1 MWQRWWSN
9 ECLWTVSFTS
19 GTLARYSSWKPFT
32 WKRPWRRFNVAPANF
47 HRFHRFGISTPRF
60 WPLSRVTWLP
70 WKPGIDVVCVT
81 LTRRARHIRF
91 HPLLPPFESL
101 LFFLFFFFP
110 ELVSLTSDTRRDE
123 WMRGYFF
130 FPPLLCL
137 SSRKAFIINQWKK
150 RNFEITSF
158 FNYPSNVFVL
168 LVWFQ
173 NRFYLILPS
182 RKIKMIVIRFEK
194 FNEKYV

>member
-101 LFFLFFFFP
+101 LFFLFFF
-110 ELVSLTSDTRRDE
+110 L
-123 WMRGYFF
+123 FF
-130 FPPLLCL
+130 FFRARLFDERYTERRMDARLFFFSL
-137 SSRKAFIINQWKK
+137 FMFKLAKGFYYKSMKK
-150 RNFEITSF
+150 RGRNFEITSF
-158 FNYPSNVFVL
+158 F
-168 LVWFQ
+168 
-173 NRFYLILPS
+173 
-182 RKIKMIVIRFEK
+182 
-194 FNEKYV
+194 

>member
-150 RNFEITSF
+150 MEFWDNEF
-158 FNYPSNVFVL
+158 F
-168 LVWFQ
+168 
-173 NRFYLILPS
+173 
-182 RKIKMIVIRFEK
+182 
-194 FNEKYV
+194 

>member
-101 LFFLFFFFP
+101 LFFLFFFSFFLFSSSP
-110 ELVSLTSDTRRDE
+110 LWRAIHGETNGRATI
-123 WMRGYFF
+123 FF
-130 FPPLLCL
+130 FLLLCL

-150 RNFEITSF
+150 GDG
-158 FNYPSNVFVL
+158 
-168 LVWFQ
+168 
-173 NRFYLILPS
+173 IL
-182 RKIKMIVIRFEK
+182 K
-194 FNEKYV
+194 

>member
-101 LFFLFFFFP
+101 LFFLFFFFFFSFF
-110 ELVSLTSDTRRDE
+110 ELASLTSDTRRDE
-123 WMRGYFF
+123 WTRDYFF
-130 FPPLLCL
+130 SLLLCL

-150 RNFEITSF
+150 GNG
-158 FNYPSNVFVL
+158 
-168 LVWFQ
+168 
-173 NRFYLILPS
+173 IL
-182 RKIKMIVIRFEK
+182 K
-194 FNEKYV
+194 

>member
-101 LFFLFFFFP
+101 LFFLFFSFFRA
-110 ELVSLTSDTRRDE
+110 SLWRAIHGETS
-123 WMRGYFF
+123 GCAIIFF
-130 FPPLLCL
+130 SPLFMLKL
-137 SSRKAFIINQWKK
+137 AKGFYYESMKK
-150 RNFEITSF
+150 RGWNFEITSF
-158 FNYPSNVFVL
+158 FNYPNNVFVF
-168 LVWFQ
+168 LVSLIKIDS
-173 NRFYLILPS
+173 FYLIVLL
-182 RKIKMIVIRFEK
+182 KED
-194 FNEKYV
+194 

>member
-101 LFFLFFFFP
+101 LFFLFFF
-110 ELVSLTSDTRRDE
+110 L
-123 WMRGYFF
+123 FF
-130 FPPLLCL
+130 FFRARLFDERYTERRMDVRLFFFSPFMFKLAKGFYYK
-137 SSRKAFIINQWKK
+137 SMKK
-150 RNFEITSF
+150 RGRNFEITSF
-158 FNYPSNVFVL
+158 F
-168 LVWFQ
+168 
-173 NRFYLILPS
+173 
-182 RKIKMIVIRFEK
+182 
-194 FNEKYV
+194 